1 MVPAKK
7 AAGFTPSK
15 MKVVRPREHTM
26 KMSVTTKATTTMTQA
41 PVMSLPFCSTD
52 RLDVGCVAR
61 FSADKDGPF
70 Y

>member
-1 MVPAKK
+1 
-7 AAGFTPSK
+7 
-15 MKVVRPREHTM
+15 M
-26 KMSVTTKATTTMTQA
+26 KMSVTTRATTTMTQA